1 MLHAFFLSFFLS
13 FFLGGEF
20 VGQEGR
26 IEDIPGKG
34 QDLFGELLH
43 AVAVDDCESQK
54 AFLLDDSLMI
64 HDETIP

>member
-1 MLHAFFLSFFLS
+1 MYSNRLCYMLSFFLS

-26 IEDIPGKG
+26 TEDIPGKG

-43 AVAVDDCESQK
+43 AVAVDDYV
-54 AFLLDDSLMI
+54 SLKKHFFWM
-64 HDETIP
+64 TA